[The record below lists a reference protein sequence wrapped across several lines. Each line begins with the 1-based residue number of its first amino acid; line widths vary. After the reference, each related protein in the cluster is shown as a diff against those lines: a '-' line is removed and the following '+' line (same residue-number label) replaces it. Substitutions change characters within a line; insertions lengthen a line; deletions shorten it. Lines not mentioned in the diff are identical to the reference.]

1 MKAPALSGRGLVVGL
16 ACLGF
21 WLAATG
27 CASKQQ
33 TTTGDIS
40 SVKQQQ
46 GIGPGGLT
54 ADEIQSQVMGFADTY
69 SAYLRQAV
77 AELMSG
83 DVTPQQRA
91 NAHRSLLNSIYG
103 TITIASSPNAV
114 IAVMDMA
121 VLVTLERMV
130 IEDHYL
136 ELIGERIRPVLT
148 VLQTAEVEIWALVS
162 QVLWPE
168 QEQELHEIIARWR
181 ADHPDQVVTNSIRL
195 NELGQY
201 RRQIRETRGKQRS
214 SVFSFLYVDPLA
226 NLDPAMR
233 EIQRTREL
241 TERVFYYSERVPVL
255 VYWMARSLYYDLAA
269 ASEMQQLMANTTNVA
284 DSAERYATLFEGLPE
299 MMAQERDAAVAQ
311 IGDTIAVERDM
322 AITQFMEGLAGQRQ
336 AIMDDLRAED
346 QRLRGTLAELKQT
359 IDAGTELSSSLD
371 TTVAT
376 LDQFVA
382 RFESDSSEP
391 SGQPFDINDYRRT
404 AVEITEAART
414 LDELVASVDELL
426 VTARPGED
434 ESSFMAAVEVA
445 EASGAQLIDRAFQRA
460 LVIVAV
466 LVVGLAVVV
475 LIGRLVPRKAPR

>member
-1 MKAPALSGRGLVVGL
+1 
-16 ACLGF
+16 
-21 WLAATG
+21 
-27 CASKQQ
+27 
-33 TTTGDIS
+33 
-40 SVKQQQ
+40 
-46 GIGPGGLT
+46 
-54 ADEIQSQVMGFADTY
+54 
-69 SAYLRQAV
+69 
-77 AELMSG
+77 
-83 DVTPQQRA
+83 
-91 NAHRSLLNSIYG
+91 
-103 TITIASSPNAV
+103 
-114 IAVMDMA
+114 
-121 VLVTLERMV
+121 
-130 IEDHYL
+130 
-136 ELIGERIRPVLT
+136 
-148 VLQTAEVEIWALVS
+148 
-162 QVLWPE
+162 
-168 QEQELHEIIARWR
+168 
-181 ADHPDQVVTNSIRL
+181 
-195 NELGQY
+195 
-201 RRQIRETRGKQRS
+201 
-214 SVFSFLYVDPLA
+214 
-226 NLDPAMR
+226 
-233 EIQRTREL
+233 
-241 TERVFYYSERVPVL
+241 
-255 VYWMARSLYYDLAA
+255 
-269 ASEMQQLMANTTNVA
+269 
-284 DSAERYATLFEGLPE
+284 